1 MHIDDLTRLFQA
13 HGEVA
18 IFLIVFAKR
27 MGVPIPVLP
36 FLLLAGARGATDPT
50 FALEA
55 LGLATIATVVADGLW
70 FEAGRHWGR
79 SMLALVCRISISPDS
94 CIRKSELT
102 FARNG
107 STTVVLSKFIPG
119 VGPLAPPL
127 AGALGMRVGTFTVLN
142 LAGTVLWTG
151 VVIAAGLVLHAQLTM
166 LMATLQDLGN
176 RALPVLLLALAAYV
190 AWLALRRVLITLAA
204 LKAPRVAP
212 HELSEQ
218 MARGDPLFLL
228 DVRGAI
234 PGDARIPG
242 AVHAPSERELLDDL
256 SRIPADVHV
265 VAYCDC
271 PNDVSAARLAVKLRK
286 RGLPARVLAGG
297 FPAWVAAGLPVQSAA
312 QAAPSDGPPLA
323 LTGSA

>member
-13 HGEVA
+13 HGEIA

-27 MGVPIPVLP
+27 MGVPLPVLP
-36 FLLLAGARGATDPT
+36 FLLLAGARGATEPL

-55 LGLATIATVVADGLW
+55 LGLATIATVLADGLW

-151 VVIAAGLVLHAQLTM
+151 LVIAAGLLLHRQLTM

-176 RALPVLLLALAAYV
+176 RALPVLLLALVAYI
-190 AWLALRRVLITLAA
+190 AWLALRRLLITLAA

-212 HELSEQ
+212 HELAEQ
-218 MARGDPLFLL
+218 MARGDPLYLL

-234 PGDARIPG
+234 PGDERIPG
-242 AVHAPSERELLDDL
+242 AVHAPSERKLLDDL
-256 SRIPADVHV
+256 SLIPADVHL

-286 RGLPARVLAGG
+286 RGLRARVLAGG
-297 FPAWVAAGLPVQSAA
+297 FPAWVAAGLPVQSAPK
-312 QAAPSDGPPLA
+312 APAGEPPLA
-323 LTGSA
+323 LSGSA